1 MMGRLMNKAVL
12 PAMWLSLLA
21 VAGGAAPAEAQV
33 AQPGPAIEL
42 TPCHVKGVESL
53 AQCGALAVPE
63 NHADPDG
70 KTINLNI
77 AVLPPSGGQPTKAPL
92 YFLAGGPGQ
101 AATELGFIYER
112 LLRQARRGR
121 ETVLIDQRGTG
132 GSNGFDCSF
141 PNDPT
146 ASGADAARACV
157 QSLTQDTEHYL
168 TEDFVTD
175 LEAVRAAFGHDKIA
189 LMGVSYGTRAGLRY
203 ADRYEDRVEAMVL
216 DSLAPPQTQIFSDE
230 AAFAGEA
237 LRNTIIA
244 CQDDAACA
252 EAFPDLSETFQRV
265 LAQLEAEPQR
275 LAVLEADGVEIDVDR
290 DLFLMGFRGALY
302 SPPSAR
308 TIPFIVDAAGRGNFR
323 PWLALTDFGNQ
334 EVSGTINIG
343 LNLSVQC
350 AEEVPLVDEGK
361 IAKAYLGF
369 PNSYALFWKEACAV
383 WPAGTPTT
391 GFNDPVEVDVPTLLM
406 SGRLDPIT
414 PPALGDIAAAGLS
427 NSVHLIAENAGHS
440 VFTFGCAARL
450 VAEFLNDPDPA
461 ALDASCLNDNEG
473 ADFIVG
479 RFGIKP

>member
-1 MMGRLMNKAVL
+1 MMGRLMNKSVL
-12 PAMWLSLLA
+12 PRACLGLFS
-21 VAGGAAPAEAQV
+21 VVGAPAPALAQV
-33 AQPGPAIEL
+33 AQPGPAINL
-42 TPCHVKGVESL
+42 TPCHVEGVESL
-53 AQCGALAVPE
+53 AQCGSLAVPE
-63 NHADPDG
+63 NHADPEG
-70 KTINLNI
+70 KSISLNI

-121 ETVLIDQRGTG
+121 EAVLIDQRGTG
-132 GSNGFDCSF
+132 GSNAFDCSF
-141 PNDPT
+141 PEDPT
-146 ASGADAARACV
+146 ASGADAAQACL

-203 ADRYEDRVEAMVL
+203 ADRYEDRVEVMVL

-244 CQDDAACA
+244 CQNDAACA
-252 EAFPDLSETFQRV
+252 AAFPDLSETFQRL
-265 LAQLEAEPQR
+265 LAELEAEPQR
-275 LAVLEADGVEIDVDR
+275 LGVPEADGIEIDVDR

-308 TIPFIVDAAGRGNFR
+308 TIPYIVDAAGRGNFR

-334 EVSGTINIG
+334 EISGSINIG
-343 LNLSVQC
+343 LNLSIQC
-350 AEEVPLVDEGK
+350 AEEVPLVDEDT
-361 IAKAYLGF
+361 IAPAYLGF
-369 PNSYALFWKEACAV
+369 PNSYALFWKEACAA
-383 WPAGTPTT
+383 WPAGTPGT
-391 GFNDPVEVDVPTLLM
+391 GFNDPVQVDVPTLLL

-414 PPALGDIAAAGLS
+414 PPPLGERAAAGLS
-427 NSVHLIAENAGHS
+427 NSIHLVAENAGHS

-450 VAEFLNDPDPA
+450 VAEFLDDPDPD
-461 ALDASCLNDNEG
+461 ALDASCLNNNEG